1 MKIINNITNVKNR
14 IIFILWNQHYGN
26 KLERMRKKGKLIQEC
41 ILFLLLY
48 LYNAI
53 IYHIT
58 LISILKT
65 KNNYYNRIKRSI
77 NPINYNNLKFDLSIK
92 TPNLFYRSHD
102 HSQNSIFVEN
112 F

>member
-77 NPINYNNLKFDLSIK
+77 NPIN
-92 TPNLFYRSHD
+92 
-102 HSQNSIFVEN
+102 
-112 F
+112 